1 MNIDVGDVF
10 PDFILSD
17 ENGEEFDLDRDF
29 TNSYLVLYF
38 YPKDETPGCTKQA
51 CYFKDFYEDFK
62 EFDCEIIGL
71 SSDNKNSHEKFKN
84 NYSLPFKLLSDKNSR
99 LRKKLKLPKD
109 FFGLSPGRITFL
121 INKNK
126 KILFIHRSSLNMKS
140 HINSVLKY
148 LKKNH

>member
-1 MNIDVGDVF
+1 MNIDIGDVF

-17 ENGEEFDLDRDF
+17 ENGDEFDLDRDF

-71 SSDNKNSHEKFKN
+71 SSDNKYSHEKFKN

-99 LRKKLKLPKD
+99 LRKELKLPKD
-109 FFGLSPGRITFL
+109 FFGLSSGRITFL

>member
-1 MNIDVGDVF
+1 MNVDIGDVF
-10 PDFILSD
+10 PDFRLND
-17 ENGEEFDLDRDF
+17 ENGDEFELERDLKS
-29 TNSYLVLYF
+29 SYLVLYF

-62 EFDCEIIGL
+62 TFDCEIIGL
-71 SSDNKNSHEKFKN
+71 SSDDKNSHEKFKN
-84 NYSLPFKLLSDKNSR
+84 NYRLPFKLLSDKNSS
-99 LRKKLKLPKD
+99 LRKELKLPKD
-109 FFGLSPGRITFL
+109 FFGLFPGRITFL
-121 INKNK
+121 IDKNK

>member
-1 MNIDVGDVF
+1 MNVKIGDVF
-10 PDFILSD
+10 PNFKLKD
-17 ENGEEFDLDRDF
+17 ENVEEFNLEKDI
-29 TNSYLVLYF
+29 TNSFLALYF

-62 EFDCEIIGL
+62 TFDCEIIGV
-71 SSDNKNSHEKFKN
+71 SSDDKNSHEKFKN
-84 NYSLPFKLLSDKNSR
+84 NYSLPFKLLSDENSK
-99 LRKKLKLPKD
+99 LRKQLELPKY

-126 KILFIHRSSLNMKS
+126 EILFIHRSSLNMKS

-148 LKKNH
+148 LNKNN

>member
-1 MNIDVGDVF
+1 MNIDIGDVF

-17 ENGEEFDLDRDF
+17 ENGDEFDLDRDF

-62 EFDCEIIGL
+62 KFDCEIIGL
-71 SSDNKNSHEKFKN
+71 SSDNNNSHAKFKN

-99 LRKKLKLPKD
+99 LRKELKLPKD

-140 HINSVLKY
+140 HINSVLRY

>member
-1 MNIDVGDVF
+1 MNIDIGDVF

-17 ENGEEFDLDRDF
+17 ENGDEFDLDRDF

-62 EFDCEIIGL
+62 KFDCEIIGL
-71 SSDNKNSHEKFKN
+71 SSDNKNNHEKFKN
-84 NYSLPFKLLSDKNSR
+84 NFRLPFKLLSDKNSR
-99 LRKKLKLPKD
+99 LRKELKLPKD

-140 HINSVLKY
+140 HINSVLRY

>member
-1 MNIDVGDVF
+1 MNVKIGDVF
-10 PDFILSD
+10 PNFKLKD
-17 ENGEEFDLDRDF
+17 ENGEEFNLEKDI
-29 TNSYLVLYF
+29 TNSFLALYF

-62 EFDCEIIGL
+62 TFDCEIIGV
-71 SSDNKNSHEKFKN
+71 SSDDKNSHEKFKN
-84 NYSLPFKLLSDKNSR
+84 NYSLPFKLLSDQNSK
-99 LRKKLKLPKD
+99 LRKQLELPKD

-126 KILFIHRSSLNMKS
+126 EILFIHRSSLNMKS

-148 LKKNH
+148 LNKNN